1 MYQVLNYLLGFTDIE
16 NLRFPERTY
25 QDTKDLRI
33 YRNLINF
40 KGVRIDV
47 TNEMNERYWILWK
60 LVKMF
65 KIQNLIKLEG
75 WDWMFRTSQNLK
87 FYEIN
92 KGISEKAFYTIS
104 KIVEFKSKTKN

>member
-1 MYQVLNYLLGFTDIE
+1 
-16 NLRFPERTY
+16 
-25 QDTKDLRI
+25 
-33 YRNLINF
+33 
-40 KGVRIDV
+40 
-47 TNEMNERYWILWK
+47 
-60 LVKMF
+60 MF

-104 KIVEFKSKTKN
+104 KIVELKSKTKN